1 MSDTTLERIEAK
13 QDKILALVS
22 PPEIDDGALAEILE
36 TIDSAKIKKRICE
49 YIFAYGQVMYKAGI
63 DVRRWGDE

>member
-1 MSDTTLERIEAK
+1 MSDSTLERIEAK
-13 QDKILALVS
+13 QDKILAFVA

-36 TIDSAKIKKRICE
+36 NVDSAKVKKRICE
-49 YIFAYGQVMYKAGI
+49 YVFAYGQVMYKAGI